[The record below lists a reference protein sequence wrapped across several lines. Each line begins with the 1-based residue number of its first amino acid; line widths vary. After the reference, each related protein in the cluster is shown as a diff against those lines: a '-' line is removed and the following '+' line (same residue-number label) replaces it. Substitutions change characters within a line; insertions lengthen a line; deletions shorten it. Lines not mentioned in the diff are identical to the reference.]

1 MSDSGRSQSKP
12 MLFLEAVSKL
22 LGWGLESGTIRGI

>member
-1 MSDSGRSQSKP
+1 MMDDRY
-12 MLFLEAVSKL
+12 LDLLEAVSKL